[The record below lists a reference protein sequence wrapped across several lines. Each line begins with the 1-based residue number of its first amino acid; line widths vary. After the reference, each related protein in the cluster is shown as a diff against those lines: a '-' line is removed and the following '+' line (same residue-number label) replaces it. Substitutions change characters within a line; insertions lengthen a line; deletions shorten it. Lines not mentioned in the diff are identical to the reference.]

1 MDLHRS
7 SSILRK
13 EGDTIMPYMYNG
25 KDISPLILLVAEDY
39 HSKYPILSFD
49 GDSLREKLISRR
61 DAIIQTA
68 KDISDISEI

>member
-1 MDLHRS
+1 
-7 SSILRK
+7 
-13 EGDTIMPYMYNG
+13 MPHIYNG

-39 HSKYPILSFD
+39 RSKYPILSFD

-61 DAIIQTA
+61 EAIIQTA

>member
-1 MDLHRS
+1 
-7 SSILRK
+7 
-13 EGDTIMPYMYNG
+13 MYNG

-39 HSKYPILSFD
+39 RSKYPILSFD

-61 DAIIQTA
+61 EAIIQTA

>member
-1 MDLHRS
+1 
-7 SSILRK
+7 
-13 EGDTIMPYMYNG
+13 MPHIYNG

-39 HSKYPILSFD
+39 RSKYPILSFD

>member
-1 MDLHRS
+1 
-7 SSILRK
+7 
-13 EGDTIMPYMYNG
+13 MPYMYNG

-39 HSKYPILSFD
+39 RSKYPILSFD

-61 DAIIQTA
+61 EAIIQTA

>member
-1 MDLHRS
+1 
-7 SSILRK
+7 
-13 EGDTIMPYMYNG
+13 MPHIYNG

-39 HSKYPILSFD
+39 RSKYPILAFD

-61 DAIIQTA
+61 EAIIQTA

>member
-1 MDLHRS
+1 
-7 SSILRK
+7 
-13 EGDTIMPYMYNG
+13 MPHMYNG

-39 HSKYPILSFD
+39 RSKYPILSFD